1 MDNHIDTK
9 VVHEG
14 MIDVDEQTQ
23 RQSKGMGMK
32 R

>member
-1 MDNHIDTK
+1 MENHLEIK

-23 RQSKGMGMK
+23 RQSKGMRK
-32 R
+32 EL

>member
-14 MIDVDEQTQ
+14 MIDVDEQIQ
-23 RQSKGMGMK
+23 RQSNTMGMQ

>member
-1 MDNHIDTK
+1 MENHLEIK
-9 VVHEG
+9 VVHKG

-23 RQSKGMGMK
+23 RQSNGMGMK